1 MLTVQSS
8 IIIVEDENA
17 RSSCNSLDPRL
28 CHVHAR
34 FPTSVQILIVPIC
47 SEL

>member
-28 CHVHAR
+28 CHVHAEISHLCPNFNR
-34 FPTSVQILIVPIC
+34 AHL
-47 SEL
+47 L